1 MKSQVSSR
9 ERAAGIL
16 RQLGRAPGS
25 PLPPEAVRE
34 AGELSR
40 LHRERGFLTGSQW
53 RRANALSARIRA
65 GTPGKGCSV
74 YVMQDADSRIKI
86 GKSVEPAKRLKSI
99 QTGQGRKVS
108 LIREYQFP
116 NEDAAFTVE
125 SSLHRR
131 LSRFRLMG
139 EWFSPEALPRLDSMM
154 DSTVDSTKTSG
165 SRPTSPPSSRL
176 ISRPEEGS

>member
-1 MKSQVSSR
+1 MNSR

-53 RRANALSARIRA
+53 RRANSLSARIRA
-65 GTPGKGCSV
+65 EIPGKGCSV

-86 GKSVEPAKRLKSI
+86 GKSVEPEKRLKSI

-108 LIREYQFP
+108 LIREYRYP
-116 NEDAAFTVE
+116 NEDTAFTVE

-154 DSTVDSTKTSG
+154 DSMKPAGSLPI
-165 SRPTSPPSSRL
+165 SRPTSQSISPPSSRST
-176 ISRPEEGS
+176 SRPEKGS